1 MKYQSLLIFLAL
13 IASFTKNVNAEG
25 AVSSTEEPPAV
36 TDKPDNGTDPTK
48 FSKTMSA
55 QWEHIELRDGGDS
68 DILNLTYWQ
77 PLGDKKDHV
86 LRMRVPI
93 SRMTVFGNDH
103 YNLGDASVRWNH
115 VMKITPHYGLISALA
130 MTFDTAQRSDL
141 GAGKNV
147 LMGGL
152 TYAKFLKNGSI
163 FAPAFQHSKSVWGD
177 KSRADVHNTVFDFYY
192 VPKMSNPK
200 WFVTVDPA
208 LTLDW
213 GNKKEF
219 VSMAVTV
226 GRSVGSAF
234 GGNAQLFVK
243 PTAFAGSDRPGK
255 WGVEVGYKVVGF

>member
-1 MKYQSLLIFLAL
+1 MKYKSLLMLLAVTFFVKV
-13 IASFTKNVNAEG
+13 ANAEDVITSADPV
-25 AVSSTEEPPAV
+25 AVA
-36 TDKPDNGTDPTK
+36 DKPDNGTDPTK

-55 QWEHIELRDGGDS
+55 QWEHIELRDASDS

-77 PLGDKKDHV
+77 PLGEKKNHV
-86 LRMRVPI
+86 LRMRVPV
-93 SRMTVFGNDH
+93 SRMNAFGNDQ

-130 MTFDTAQRSDL
+130 MTFDTAQRLDL

-163 FAPAFQHSKSVWGD
+163 FAPAFQHSMSLWGD
-177 KSRADVHNTVFDFYY
+177 KLRADVHNTVFDFYY

-200 WFVTVDPA
+200 WFVTIDPA

-213 GNKKEF
+213 ENKKEF
-219 VSMAVTV
+219 ASMAVTV

-243 PTAFAGSDRPGK
+243 PTAFAGSERPGK